1 MLIHISRYLRRRLAI
16 ALAFIF
22 GCACSAPGAADNLTG
37 GTVSNAAYEKL
48 LSKART
54 NGTVRIVVTL
64 RMDFQAEG
72 NLPNSQAVQVQRQS
86 IAALQNAVLERLAP
100 YGVSSLRR
108 YKYIPSL
115 AMEVDAQA
123 LKVLIEAP
131 EVASIAEDIAVP
143 PLGPE

>member
-1 MLIHISRYLRRRLAI
+1 
-16 ALAFIF
+16 
-22 GCACSAPGAADNLTG
+22 
-37 GTVSNAAYEKL
+37 VSNAAYEKL